1 MEGYVLVFSLETKEE
16 GLKTKKGFCAGF
28 GIAVSSLYPY
38 SVPHPTMNFL
48 TVLRKICKL
57 KDYNGGARKQRDV
70 TSADFVPATPP
81 GDGPA
86 LLITLCDL

>member
-1 MEGYVLVFSLETKEE
+1 
-16 GLKTKKGFCAGF
+16 
-28 GIAVSSLYPY
+28 
-38 SVPHPTMNFL
+38 MNFL

-86 LLITLCDL
+86 LLITACDL